1 MLANPK
7 LMNKISYYYNLVFFK
22 DFYLSILW
30 LVILLGINVNISY
43 LDISNNENL
52 LEWTYSMRG
61 YVQFVILIFLIYK
74 NFFIFSDLRN
84 VNNFFIL
91 FFIYNLVQIY
101 SLILSDNENYNIIYN
116 ILALNVLL
124 FFNII
129 FIKKKKEVQKVLYFL
144 TLLIA
149 FIYLSFLTEYLY
161 NLIIKDQLF
170 YGHFSLKSNLM
181 PVMNMPR
188 SSGLGRMALLIFLFC
203 IIFVDLNKI
212 KNKLFLIFVV
222 IPGIFLTQSRAIVG
236 IYVLI
241 ILVISFSK
249 YFKLINL
256 QFNDFKKNFVI
267 FIIVPLITSVLITQ
281 LKPSNLNYY
290 KNLYF
295 NMKNDT
301 ENLKL
306 NKVETKLKILRY
318 QNQSFTSYRAEHWKN
333 LIKKTKSTQSVL
345 IGNGVQADRFLIKQT
360 ASNAT
365 LYFYAS
371 SGVIGL
377 SIFILIMIKIV
388 NILVNK
394 INYLRKKSHKNNNF
408 TFAVWV
414 IFVLLIRGLVESGY
428 AVFSIDYIFFIL
440 ALYFI
445 NYETKT

>member
-1 MLANPK
+1 
-7 LMNKISYYYNLVFFK
+7 MNKVSYYYNLVFFK

-43 LDISNNENL
+43 LNISNNENL
-52 LEWTYSMRG
+52 LEWTYSIRG

-161 NLIIKDQLF
+161 NLIIKDQLL

-212 KNKLFLIFVV
+212 KNKLFLIFLV

-236 IYVLI
+236 IYILI

-249 YFKLINL
+249 YFKLYNL
-256 QFNDFKKNFVI
+256 QFNDFKKNFLI
-267 FIIVPLITSVLITQ
+267 FITIPLIICFFVTQ
-281 LKPSNLNYY
+281 LKTSNLNYY
-290 KNLYF
+290 KSLYF
-295 NMKNDT
+295 KVINDT
-301 ENLKL
+301 ENFKL
-306 NKVETKLKILRY
+306 NKIETDLIILRT
-318 QNQSFTSYRAEHWKN
+318 QNPTSFTSYRTEHWKN
-333 LIKKTKSTQSVL
+333 IIKKTKSTQSVL
-345 IGNGVQADRFLIKQT
+345 IGNGTQADRFLIKQT

-371 SGVIGL
+371 TGVIGL
-377 SIFILIMIKIV
+377 LIYAMIIINIV
-388 NILVNK
+388 KILVKK
-394 INYLRKKSHKNNNF
+394 INYLRKNSYKDNNF
-408 TFAVWV
+408 TFAVLV
-414 IFVLLIRGLVESGY
+414 IFVLLVRGLVESSY
-428 AVFSIDYIFFIL
+428 AVFSIDYIFFII

-445 NYETKT
+445 NYDTKTQN

>member
-1 MLANPK
+1 
-7 LMNKISYYYNLVFFK
+7 MNKVSYYYNLVFFK

-43 LDISNNENL
+43 LNISNNENV
-52 LEWTYSMRG
+52 LEWTYSIRG

-74 NFFIFSDLRN
+74 NLFIFSNLRN

-91 FFIYNLVQIY
+91 FFLYNLVQIY
-101 SLILSDNENYNIIYN
+101 SLILSDNDNYNIIYN
-116 ILALNVLL
+116 ILALNILL

-129 FIKKKKEVQKVLYFL
+129 FIKKKKEVQKILYFSI
-144 TLLIA
+144 LLIT
-149 FIYLSFLTEYLY
+149 FVYLIFLMEYLY
-161 NLIIKDQLF
+161 NLIVKDYLF
-170 YGHFSLKSNLM
+170 YGHHSIKSNLM

-212 KNKLFLIFVV
+212 KNKLFLIFLV

-236 IYVLI
+236 IYILI

-267 FIIVPLITSVLITQ
+267 FIIVPLITTVLISQ

-295 NMKNDT
+295 KMKNINDT
-301 ENLKL
+301 ENFKL
-306 NKVETKLKILRY
+306 NKVETELKILRN
-318 QNQSFTSYRAEHWKN
+318 QNSSFTSHRITHWKE
-333 LIKKTKSTQSVL
+333 LIKKIKSTQSVL
-345 IGNGVQADRFLIKQT
+345 IGDGTQADRFLIKQT

-371 SGVIGL
+371 TGVIGL
-377 SIFILIMIKIV
+377 SIFILIMTNIAS
-388 NILVNK
+388 ILVNK
-394 INYLRKKSHKNNNF
+394 INYLIKKSHKNDNF
-408 TFAVWV
+408 KFAVLV
-414 IFVLLIRGLVESGY
+414 IFALLIRGLVESSY

-445 NYETKT
+445 KYETKT